1 MSRLI
6 QLIVIA
12 ALLFFAWRWWQQHQ
26 GTSPTHAVIGG
37 GDGCTPYVDSA
48 TNAWSNGIRKFT
60 SGPPYDTA
68 AWDSFRSSVESR
80 IGEADSHCSCDR
92 ESCSKGKEAM
102 NGLRD
107 MMSNVD
113 GMIRNNGAPPSDLV
127 QRQENVDNLAE
138 QAHELASQGK

>member
-12 ALLFFAWRWWQQHQ
+12 ALLFVAWKWWQQHQ
-26 GTSPTHAVIGG
+26 GVSPTRVRSG
-37 GDGCTPYVDSA
+37 GDSCTPYVDSA

-68 AWDSFRSSVESR
+68 AWDSFRSDVQNR

-92 ESCSKGKEAM
+92 ESCSKAKEAM

-107 MMSNVD
+107 MISNVD
-113 GMIRNNGAPPSDLV
+113 GMIRSNGAPPSDLV
-127 QRQENVDNLAE
+127 QRQENLDNLAD
-138 QAHELASQGK
+138 QARDLAAQGK